1 MNRVGDV
8 SLALA
13 MFIIFITYKSLDYAT
28 VFALVG
34 DSSIDTSF
42 SLFNMEVNVLT
53 CIGLLLLG
61 GAVGKSAQLG
71 LHT

>member
-1 MNRVGDV
+1 MNRIGDV

-13 MFIIFITYKSLDYAT
+13 MFIIYVTYKSLDYGT

-42 SLFNMEVNVLT
+42 TLFNIQGDVLT
-53 CIGLLLLG
+53 WIGILLLG
-61 GAVGKSAQLG
+61 GAIGKSAQLG